1 MSDDAKATLVNLRYV
16 NGELK
21 AVFHDAQGKE
31 ILKDIEGMPTAT
43 NPPPSTTEFNGRFI
57 KTDGVSKTDHIPMQD
72 VGPKT
77 SPLIKKD
84 IAKQY
89 THAIHDHG
97 NMMEFIQKHLD
108 TTIALHAGLIEVFGA
123 PENFTDERASKARES
138 LVKEPRFKAYIN
150 KNLLLMGDVWAD
162 VYKKLNS

>member
-1 MSDDAKATLVNLRYV
+1 MNDANATLVNLRYV

-21 AVFHDAQGKE
+21 AVFHDKQGQE
-31 ILKDIEGMPTAT
+31 ILKDIEGMPNVASHR
-43 NPPPSTTEFNGRFI
+43 PSTTEFNSRFV
-57 KTDGVSKTDHIPMQD
+57 KTDGINKTDHIPMQD

-89 THAIHDHG
+89 TKAIHDPE
-97 NMMEFIQKHLD
+97 NMMMFFQKHLD

-123 PENFTDERASKARES
+123 PENFTDERAAKARES
-138 LVKEPRFKAYIN
+138 FSKEPRFKAYVN
-150 KNLLLMGDVWAD
+150 KNLLLMGEVWSE
-162 VYKKLNS
+162 VYKKLNP